1 MLHRRI
7 SDVMTADVAALRED
21 TPYRD
26 IVELFTGR
34 GVSGAPVLD
43 ENGRVV
49 GVVSAVDLLRKI
61 EYAGGLSTAQIL
73 ESAERQQAR
82 AKAVAATARQVMTAP
97 AYTISPDATV
107 GAAARM
113 MDSLGVKRLPVVD
126 DQRRLRGIVTRT
138 DLLRVFLHADDL
150 IAGEVR
156 REVFDRVLGLDP
168 ARVAVAVAGGVVTL
182 SGTLP
187 RRRDVEIAVRL
198 TRAVDGV
205 VEVVDRLGYE
215 GDSLDDDASA
225 RLWR

>member
-7 SDVMTADVAALRED
+7 RDVMTTEVVTLGED

-26 IVELFTGR
+26 IVELLTGR

-43 ENGRVV
+43 DNGRVV

-61 EYAGGLSTAQIL
+61 EYAGTLSTAQVL
-73 ESAERQQAR
+73 ESTARQQAR
-82 AKAVAATARQVMTAP
+82 AKAIAAVAREVMTAP
-97 AYTISPDATV
+97 AYTVSPDATV
-107 GAAARM
+107 GTAARM

-126 DQRRLRGIVTRT
+126 EQRRLRGIVTRT
-138 DLLRVFLHADDL
+138 DLLRVFLNADAL

-156 REVFDRVLGLDP
+156 REVFERVLGLDP
-168 ARVAVAVAGGVVTL
+168 AGVDVEVAGGVVTL

-198 TRAVDGV
+198 AQAVDGV
-205 VEVVDRLGYE
+205 VEVVDRLRYE
-215 GDSLDDDASA
+215 GGSLDDDVSA
-225 RLWR
+225 RLRR